1 MLEIELKVQVPD
13 LAPVRER
20 LLAIGARMTEKTGE
34 HDSYYNAPHRDFAIT
49 DEALRVRYSSGRT
62 IITYKGAKRK
72 DLQFKAREELNVTV
86 EGGPEFEQ
94 MLERLG
100 FRKTAVVDKVRE
112 YYSFENA
119 SIALDEVGG
128 LGSYVEIEVM
138 RAESDVSDTSIIKD
152 IAEKIGVRGEQILAS
167 YLELILA
174 KQ

>member
-20 LLAIGARMTEKTGE
+20 LMANGALLTEKTGE
-34 HDSYYNAPHRDFAIT
+34 HDIYFNAPHRDFAVT

-62 IITYKGAKRK
+62 IVTYKGAKRR
-72 DLQFKAREELNVTV
+72 DLQFKAREELNVIV
-86 EGGPEFEQ
+86 EEGIQFEL
-94 MLERLG
+94 MLERIG
-100 FRKTAVVDKVRE
+100 FRKTAVVDKNRE

-119 SIALDEVGG
+119 SIALDEVKG
-128 LGSYVEIEVM
+128 LGYFVEIEIM
-138 RAESDVSDTSIIKD
+138 RSESDAMDTSMIER

>member
-1 MLEIELKVQVPD
+1 MLEIELKVRVPD
-13 LAPVRER
+13 LTPVRER
-20 LLAIGARMTEKTGE
+20 LLAIGAQMTEKTGE
-34 HDSYYNAPHRDFAIT
+34 HDIYYNAPHRDFAIT

-62 IITYKGAKRK
+62 IITYKGAKRR
-72 DLQFKAREELNVTV
+72 DLQFKAREELNIIV
-86 EGGPEFEQ
+86 EGGMEFEK
-94 MLERLG
+94 MLERIG

-119 SIALDEVGG
+119 SIALDDVAG
-128 LGSYVEIEVM
+128 LGSFVEIEVI
-138 RAESDVSDTSIIKD
+138 RSESDVSDTSLISN